1 MVYTQHLK
9 CCGPKVRVGSI
20 PTRATKIIF
29 IYQTMNKYYLS
40 GGIEHERGRENSC
53 SPVEEGSE

>member
-1 MVYTQHLK
+1 
-9 CCGPKVRVGSI
+9 
-20 PTRATKIIF
+20 
-29 IYQTMNKYYLS
+29 MNKYYLS